1 MARGSWDAST
11 LTWATATN
19 GDWDVGAVTY
29 TDSVGL
35 GVGCSAASS
44 PTVSGPVGATLAGS
58 FTFSNSAKH
67 TADVSV
73 VAAVTLG
80 SNSAPTAIVLC
91 SALLQQSNTASV
103 GSTNTIVDGISIPQ
117 SNTASVGSTNTIV
130 DGISIPQS
138 NTASVGS
145 TNTIVDDI
153 SVLSD
158 FSVSS
163 QTSQV
168 MTNASNLSQSVDLTS
183 SEDMIID
190 VSGSLDLN
198 PTATTS
204 VTAGLP
210 ALSIVGVNLSTAVDD
225 SATFLS
231 AANILTNA
239 SVSVADGMLYVDS
252 VALPVSYSAGVESNF
267 LWSKVSPIGGNEAEQ
282 TFIAA
287 VMNELLKIVVDD
299 MEVELLNIFLKEI
312 VTGNLRGDLGQH
324 RDIPAPY
331 GGIDIRSWMVA
342 SNHYTYAEFSQ
353 TLIDRVISPA
363 YENAALVTLYGL
375 EHRQPKNIY
384 GSTFFNPAGAGAAT
398 WGGSE
403 TTQNAWIEINK

>member
-44 PTVSGPVGATLAGS
+44 PTMSAPVGATLAGS
-58 FTFSNSAKH
+58 FTFSSSAKH

-117 SNTASVGSTNTIV
+117 SNTASVGSTNTV
-130 DGISIPQS
+130 
-138 NTASVGS
+138 
-145 TNTIVDDI
+145 VDDI

>member
-44 PTVSGPVGATLAGS
+44 PTMSAPVGATLAGS
-58 FTFSNSAKH
+58 FTFSSSAKH

-117 SNTASVGSTNTIV
+117 SNTASVGSTNTV
-130 DGISIPQS
+130 
-138 NTASVGS
+138 
-145 TNTIVDDI
+145 VDDI

-331 GGIDIRSWMVA
+331 GGIDIRSWMEA